1 MRRGLVRRWFSLNEQ
16 KKKKEKKK
24 KMSQLSNVKP
34 HRINFTTKRNPLEGN
49 GTSYPLGRKL
59 LKLK

>member
-1 MRRGLVRRWFSLNEQ
+1 MRRGLVRRWFSLSE
-16 KKKKEKKK
+16 KKKKK

>member
-1 MRRGLVRRWFSLNEQ
+1 MRRGLGRRWFSLNE
-16 KKKKEKKK
+16 KKKKK